1 MNTLKIGIVEDDLII
16 AQSIREMLTGSGYAV
31 GTLARRYSEAIAM
44 IEDEAPDLLLL
55 DVRILGK
62 LDGIDIAHTIR
73 QKFDIPFI
81 FLTANT
87 DFDTISRA
95 KTAGPSA
102 FLSKPVTK
110 AQLFAAIEIAI
121 AAFTAARSAGRPDNG
136 GNKSKPDYLFVNDG
150 TGFLKVKHNEI
161 LIAESEENYVRLH
174 LSSGKTLLMRH
185 TFTEFA
191 GTLDPQQFIRVHRSY
206 IISIEHISKASA
218 DEVEVAGRHIPVSKT
233 YRSALWQHL
242 GIRS

>member
-16 AQSIREMLTGSGYAV
+16 AQSICEMLVASGYTV
-31 GTLARRYSEAIAM
+31 GTIARRYSEAIAL

-55 DVRILGK
+55 DVRILGR
-62 LDGIDIAHTIR
+62 LDGIDIAHTVR
-73 QKFDIPFI
+73 EKFDIPFI

-121 AAFTAARSAGRPDNG
+121 ASFSTGRSLTKQEETT
-136 GNKSKPDYLFVNDG
+136 NKSKPDYLFVNDG
-150 TGFLKVKHNEI
+150 TGFLKVKHDEI
-161 LIAESEENYVRLH
+161 LIAESEENYIRLH
-174 LSSGKTLLMRH
+174 LSNGKAVLIRN

-191 GTLDPQQFIRVHRSY
+191 GALDPKKFMRVHRSY
-206 IISIEHISKASA
+206 IVSIDHISKASP
-218 DEVEVAGRHIPVSKT
+218 DEVAIAGRFIPVSKT
-233 YRSALWQHL
+233 YRAALWQQL
-242 GIRS
+242 GIGS